1 MTEDNTTFNDFD
13 SSPAADVAGNFEAA
27 AERIRALNEKLLD
40 TAKKTGNANLD
51 AYEKAL
57 STFVEF
63 QQQVAGASQLDWVNT
78 VVKAQTDFLSQ
89 ISAAYTAAAREAL
102 K

>member
-1 MTEDNTTFNDFD
+1 MGEGNTMFTDVGSNFD
-13 SSPAADVAGNFEAA
+13 EAAD
-27 AERIRALNEKLLD
+27 RIRALNEKLFAL
-40 TAKKTGNANLD
+40 AKKTGNTNLD

-57 STFVEF
+57 STFVNFE
-63 QQQVAGASQLDWVNT
+63 QQVAGATQLDWVNT

-89 ISAAYTAAAREAL
+89 ISAAYTAAARDAL

>member
-1 MTEDNTTFNDFD
+1 MGDDNTTFSPFD
-13 SSPAADVAGNFEAA
+13 AGSDLPRSFEETAD
-27 AERIRALNEKLLD
+27 RIRELNEKLLD
-40 TAKKTGNANLD
+40 IAKKTGNANLD

-57 STFVEF
+57 SNFVDF
-63 QQQVAGASQLDWVNT
+63 QQQVAGATQLDWVNT

-89 ISAAYTAAAREAL
+89 ISAAYTAAARDAL